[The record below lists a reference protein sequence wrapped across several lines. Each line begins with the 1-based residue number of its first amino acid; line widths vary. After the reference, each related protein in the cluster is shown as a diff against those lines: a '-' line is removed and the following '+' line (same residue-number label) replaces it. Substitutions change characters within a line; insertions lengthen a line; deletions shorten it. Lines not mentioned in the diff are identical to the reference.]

1 VNRQLLHLAVVS
13 TVLLAILIGATT
25 YWQSWAGA
33 DLANR
38 KDNAL
43 ALVAQLQI
51 DRGTIRASNGTPL
64 AWSVPHKKNGQT
76 IYARKYPANGV
87 FAPVVGYSTS
97 GDNQTGLEQSLNDY
111 LTGANTNLSNTFS
124 QELDRLGGQTV
135 HGDNVYL
142 TLKPAAQELALHD
155 LAGRCGAVVAL
166 NPKTGAIYAMAS
178 SPTYDQ
184 NVVVQG
190 GYAKIAKIK
199 GTCGDASALYD
210 NATQGLYPPGS
221 TFKLVTASAAL
232 DTGKFTPTSQFFD
245 PGYCVEYGKKVYNSA
260 SPDSPSA
267 HETFGN
273 IDFSSALE
281 HSVNAVFCKIGISIG
296 AKSILDYARRYGFYS
311 QPPLDTPPNT
321 IYPSGLY
328 KYSNKAKRSELWFP
342 KDPATQVDPGRLAFG
357 QERMLVTPLQ
367 MALVAAT
374 IADGGVEPRPY
385 LVQRVVA
392 PDGSNV
398 TTTAPRILGRV
409 ISSKTASELNSMM
422 QLVVQG
428 GTGTAAQIPGVEVAG
443 KTGTAELG
451 PAYSNIYDAWFVCFA
466 PANNPQIAVAVV
478 VEKQLNGFGGSV
490 SAPIAK
496 DILENLLHR

>member
-1 VNRQLLHLAVVS
+1 MNKQLLHVAVVAM
-13 TVLLAILIGATT
+13 VLLAILIGATT

-33 DLANR
+33 GLSNR
-38 KDNAL
+38 KDNSIE
-43 ALVAQLQI
+43 LVAQLQV
-51 DRGTIRASNGTPL
+51 DRGKILASNGLPL
-64 AWSVPHKKNGQT
+64 AWSTPHKKKGLT
-76 IYARKYPANGV
+76 IYSRKYPTTGL
-87 FAPVVGYSTS
+87 FSDIVGYSTS
-97 GDNQTGLEQSLNDY
+97 GDNQVGLEQSLNDY

-142 TLKPAAQELALHD
+142 TVKPAAQALAEQQ

-178 SPTYDQ
+178 SPTYNENLISQ
-184 NVVVQG
+184 PG
-190 GYAKIAKIK
+190 GYAKIGKIK
-199 GTCGDASALYD
+199 GTCGDASPLYN

-232 DTGKFTPTSQFFD
+232 DTGKFTPNSQFYD
-245 PGYCVEYGKKVYNSA
+245 PGYCTEYGTKIYNSA

-273 IDFSSALE
+273 TTLSAGLE
-281 HSVNAVFCKIGISIG
+281 HSINSVFCHVGIAIG
-296 AKSILDYARRYGFYS
+296 AKSILDYAKRYGFYS
-311 QPPLDTPPNT
+311 LPPLDLPPNT
-321 IYPSGLY
+321 INPSGLY
-328 KYSNKAKRSELWFP
+328 NNGKLYFP
-342 KDPATQVDPGRLAFG
+342 KNPDNGSVDPGRLAFG

-374 IADGGVEPRPY
+374 IADGGTEPRPY
-385 LVQRVVA
+385 LVQKVVA
-392 PDGSNV
+392 PDGSTV
-398 TTTAPRILGRV
+398 ATTAPHVLGRV
-409 ISSKTASELNSMM
+409 IKSTTAAELNQMM

-428 GTGTAAQIPGVEVAG
+428 GTGTTAQIPGVEVAG

-451 PAYSNIYDAWFVCFA
+451 PAYPNIYDAWFVCFA
-466 PANNPQIAVAVV
+466 PANNPQVAVAVV
-478 VEKQLNGFGGSV
+478 VEKQLNGFGGSI

-496 DILENLLHR
+496 AILENLLHK